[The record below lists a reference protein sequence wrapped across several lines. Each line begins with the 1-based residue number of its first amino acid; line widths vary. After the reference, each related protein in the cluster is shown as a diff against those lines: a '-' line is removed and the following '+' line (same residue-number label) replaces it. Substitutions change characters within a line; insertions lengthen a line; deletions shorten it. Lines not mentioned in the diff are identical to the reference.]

1 MHVHS
6 QYYKKITSDQ
16 VGYIV
21 EPSEVERTSV
31 SSVIIE
37 IPEGVNLTSLP
48 GISALTIPHFTKA
61 TYVKVIVDGNI
72 LGSGGYGSGG
82 GIVNNASN
90 SDLKVSG
97 SGLIRGGGAS
107 TGAVR
112 DAFSGPV
119 DLVNGNKSDLPR
131 IFNF

>member
-48 GISALTIPHFTKA
+48 GISALTIPHFSKA
-61 TYVKVIVDGNI
+61 TYIKVIVDGNI
-72 LGSGGYGSGG
+72 LGSGGFGSGG

-90 SDLKVSG
+90 ADLKVSG
-97 SGLIRGGGAS
+97 SGLVRGGGAT
-107 TGAVR
+107 TGAIR
-112 DAFSGPV
+112 DALQGP
-119 DLVNGNKSDLPR
+119 SDINDNTKDIPR